1 MGTFPAISQFLLIT
15 FEGNKRKTKFPLPQ
29 NIASYFP
36 VVIYNCLALTSW
48 YISLTTRYVCSCA
61 SFSSYSRMT
70 IQEYYPSSEKYSTC
84 RDSIFSAKH
93 QYYRSIVSA
102 RMSATIIGIHR
113 LFALQIPF
121 SLIQFKIRYQI
132 LFD

>member
-48 YISLTTRYVCSCA
+48 YIFSDNSIRVFVCKFFFILKNDNTGVSSLLMKNIVPVGILYSQPSISITGVQSVLEWVLLLQVYTDSA
-61 SFSSYSRMT
+61 S
-70 IQEYYPSSEKYSTC
+70 
-84 RDSIFSAKH
+84 
-93 QYYRSIVSA
+93 
-102 RMSATIIGIHR
+102 
-113 LFALQIPF
+113 QIPF
-121 SLIQFKIRYQI
+121 FLIQFKIRYQI